1 MAESH
6 PTLQQVRSQLW
17 FHLNTDVASAAGMS
31 LADLQQ
37 VIAGRYK
44 PDENQLTTLA
54 RIMEL
59 LDG

>member
-17 FHLNTDVASAAGMS
+17 FHQNTDVASAAGM

-44 PDENQLTTLA
+44 PDAKQLTTLA